1 MNILFRK
8 PLFTGKRLAFL
19 AMALITLT
27 LNGLQSCIMEDLG
40 DCSEYDVVV
49 KMVDA
54 DGTAISGMD
63 TAGVYLFSPD
73 GFERMIATGRNS
85 GYIIHLVS
93 NGTLNFGFDKDI
105 PLTLVAWGNLHRDSL
120 TVTTLT
126 KGQGMQEAMVGLRKF
141 GAYDELSTDLFYSR
155 CNTDDTAALVTASTM
170 TAAKTRSALE
180 TESAFA
186 RKDTIVLTMKRI
198 LGAMKVTCRSM
209 DAHFGA
215 STDSFSLVVH
225 STTNALDFL
234 ADPAGEASVFC
245 PGLFRNTDGDYITPV
260 FNLLPSLA
268 DEPITID
275 LYRGAQLLYTGNTD
289 SEGNKLQAMANK
301 QLNVIIDFG
310 EAGSPVTVSVTLTPW
325 GDTTQ
330 DVDL

>member
-8 PLFTGKRLAFL
+8 PLFTGKRLVFL

-27 LNGLQSCIMEDLG
+27 LNGLQSCIMEDMG

-49 KMVDA
+49 NMVDA
-54 DGTAISGMD
+54 DGIALSGMD
-63 TAGVYLFSPD
+63 TVGVYLFSPD
-73 GFERMIATGRNS
+73 GFERMIVTGRNS
-85 GYIIHLVS
+85 GYIIHLAG
-93 NGTLNFGFDKDI
+93 NETLNFGFDKDI
-105 PLTLVAWGNLHRDSL
+105 PLTLVTWGNLHRDSL
-120 TVTTLT
+120 TVPTLT
-126 KGQGMQEAMVGLRKF
+126 KGQDMQEAVVGLRKF
-141 GAYDELSTDLFYSR
+141 GAYNELSTDLFYSR
-155 CNTDDTAALVTASTM
+155 CNTDDTAALVTA
-170 TAAKTRSALE
+170 AKTRSALG

-186 RKDTIVLTMKRI
+186 RKDTIVLTMNRI

-234 ADPAGEASVFC
+234 ANPSGEASVFC
-245 PGLFRNTDGDYITPV
+245 PGLSKNALGDDVTPV

-268 DEPITID
+268 EEPITID
-275 LYRGAQLLYTGNTD
+275 LYRGTQLLYTGNTD

-301 QLNVIIDFG
+301 QLNVTIDFG
-310 EAGSPVTVSVTLTPW
+310 AHITVSVTLTPW